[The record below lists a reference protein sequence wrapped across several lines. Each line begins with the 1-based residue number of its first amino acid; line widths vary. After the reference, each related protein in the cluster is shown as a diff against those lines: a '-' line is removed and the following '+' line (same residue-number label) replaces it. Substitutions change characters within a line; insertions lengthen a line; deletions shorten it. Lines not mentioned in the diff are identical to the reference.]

1 MLFRNISFQGD
12 SNIRYFEITDEAP
25 FVHYINT
32 YQSTEPQRGIGAMP
46 KRGCE
51 IHNCEIAR

>member
-1 MLFRNISFQGD
+1 MLCRNISFQGD

-32 YQSTEPQRGIGAMP
+32 YQSTEPQRGIGSMP